1 MKQYAIGLLTGTL
14 LTISVFLFIGASSAY
29 QEYDDYYDRKI
40 WKKVKD
46 IESKLDF
53 LSVECSGGSVE
64 CDGGYVNCSGGSVEC
79 AGGYVNCY

>member
-46 IESKLDF
+46 IE
-53 LSVECSGGSVE
+53 
-64 CDGGYVNCSGGSVEC
+64 
-79 AGGYVNCY
+79 